1 MEQQRMGWLDN
12 ITDSMD
18 TNLSK
23 LWEIVENRG
32 AWLASVHGTTK
43 SQKWLREWTRVILLL
58 VSWEISTFFFF
69 LRNLHVVIVVQLLS
83 CIWFFATP
91 WTAAHHASLSSTIFQ
106 SLLKLM
112 SIESMMP
119 YNHLILF
126 CPLLPLPSIFPKIR
140 VFSNESALCIRWPK
154 LWSFSFSISP
164 SNECS
169 ELTSFRIDRFNFFA
183 IQETLKSLFQH
194 HTERI
199 KSSGLSL
206 L

>member
-43 SQKWLREWTRVILLL
+43 SQTWLREWTRVILLL
-58 VSWEISTFFFF
+58 VSWEISTFFF

-91 WTAAHHASLSSTIFQ
+91 WTAACQVSLSFTISQ
-106 SLLKLM
+106 SVLRFV
-112 SIESMMP
+112 SIESVMLS
-119 YNHLILF
+119 NHLILCHPF
-126 CPLLPLPSIFPKIR
+126 LLLPSIFPNIR
-140 VFSNESALCIRWPK
+140 VFSSEKAL
-154 LWSFSFSISP
+154 
-164 SNECS
+164 
-169 ELTSFRIDRFNFFA
+169 
-183 IQETLKSLFQH
+183 QH
-194 HTERI
+194 HVAKVLELQLQPQSFQWVFRVDF
-199 KSSGLSL
+199 L
-206 L
+206 